1 MFKVK
6 EYKEESE
13 DDGRVIWTTDR
24 VNKVLDAMEEG
35 YNLTDHPFYE
45 GNPDYKKGNITFEY
59 TDFEFSE
66 IKKCAKDIVY
76 FANTYCQVMTD
87 EGYTKIQLRPYQ
99 ERVLRSYQ
107 DNRWNIFMAAR
118 QIGKCHI
125 YTTKITIKNKK
136 TGKEEEIC
144 IGDFYYR
151 YINPSFL
158 GRLKTRLYKLIEKLD
173 R

>member
-1 MFKVK
+1 ML
-6 EYKEESE
+6 S
-13 DDGRVIWTTDR
+13 
-24 VNKVLDAMEEG
+24 VLKIT
-35 YNLTDHPFYE
+35 YPTFFYE
-45 GNPDYKKGNITFEY
+45 ADPNYKKGNITFEY
-59 TDFEFSE
+59 TDFEYDE
-66 IKKCAKDIVY
+66 LKKCAKDIIH
-76 FANTYCQVMTD
+76 FANTHCQVMTD
-87 EGYTKIQLRPYQ
+87 DGYQKIKLRPYQ

-107 DNRWNIFMAAR
+107 DNRWNIFLAAR

-136 TGKEEEIC
+136 TRKEEKIC
-144 IGDFYYR
+144 IGDFYYI